1 MSAYIARMRI
11 VPAVDRET
19 PPSENRKVSAPRPMR
34 PQVRLALAALVLV
47 GLGGAAA
54 ATAAVARYTAGTSA
68 ILKVRVGENG
78 DETRLVVEMDQ
89 PASARLM
96 GDAGTASQHIVIAL
110 PNARAASGPSGDGMS
125 GTGQGHLKAWSV
137 TQGGGDAHLNVD
149 FQQASVIKRRF
160 LLPPDDGIKV
170 YRYVIDFARDAAA
183 PAAPPV
189 IRTDLRG
196 AQPASASPTPTR
208 VAQQVLTAPPPSIH
222 GHPVIVI
229 DPGHGGKDPGTMGP
243 DVAEKDIALA
253 SARDLKAALMRTGHY
268 QVVLTRDSD
277 VFIPLDQR
285 MQIARREHA
294 DLFISLH
301 VNSIADPTLHGAT
314 VYTLSE
320 KGADRAAR
328 QVMARNG
335 DWFVNFATPSRDPS
349 VNRILLDLTQRET
362 TNQSSTFANLLL
374 DRMSGK
380 VDLLR
385 RSHRDANFAVL
396 LAPDVPAVLLEMG
409 FITNPV
415 DEQRLQSPDDRKAL
429 ADSITDAIDSYFT
442 RPSRLAT
449 R

>member
-1 MSAYIARMRI
+1 MRTETSA
-11 VPAVDRET
+11 P
-19 PPSENRKVSAPRPMR
+19 ENRKATMPRRLR
-34 PQVRLALAALVLV
+34 PRVRLALAALVLV

-54 ATAAVARYTAGTSA
+54 ATAAVARYSADTSA

-89 PASARLM
+89 PASAKLM
-96 GDAGTASQHIVIAL
+96 ADAASASQHIVIAL
-110 PNARAASGPSGDGMS
+110 PNARAGGELK
-125 GTGQGHLKAWSV
+125 GTGQGALKAWSV
-137 TQGGGDAHLNVD
+137 TQGVGVAHLNVD

-170 YRYVIDFARDAAA
+170 YRYVIDFARDGKAAA
-183 PAAPPV
+183 PPPV
-189 IRTDLRG
+189 AHTDLRG
-196 AQPASASPTPTR
+196 ATASAPASGGVPPPY
-208 VAQQVLTAPPPSIH
+208 AQPVLTAAAPATH
-222 GHPVIVI
+222 GRRVIVI
-229 DPGHGGKDPGTMGP
+229 DPGHGGKDPGTLGP
-243 DVAEKDIALA
+243 DSSEKDITLA
-253 SARDLKAALMRTGHY
+253 SARDLRAALLRTGRY

-277 VFIPLDQR
+277 VFVPLDQR

-301 VNSIADPTLHGAT
+301 VNSIADPNLHGAT

-328 QVMARNG
+328 QVMTRSG
-335 DWFVNFATPSRDPS
+335 DWFVNIAAPSRDPS

-374 DRMSGK
+374 DRLSNK

-415 DEQRLQSPDDRKAL
+415 DEQRLQSPDDRKVL
-429 ADSITDAIDSYFT
+429 ADSITDAIDGYFT

>member
-1 MSAYIARMRI
+1 MRI
-11 VPAVDRET
+11 LRAVDTDTAPPET
-19 PPSENRKVSAPRPMR
+19 RKASPRARLR
-34 PQVRLALAALVLV
+34 PRLRLAVAALAVL

-54 ATAAVARYTAGTSA
+54 ATAAAARYASDTSQ

-96 GDAGTASQHIVIAL
+96 ADAGAASQHIVIAL
-110 PNARAASGPSGDGMS
+110 PNARAGGGLSGAGPGR
-125 GTGQGHLKAWSV
+125 LKAWSV
-137 TQGGGDAHLNVD
+137 TEGGGAAHLNLD
-149 FQQASVIKRRF
+149 FQQASVVKRRF

-170 YRYVIDFARDAAA
+170 YRYVIDFARDATAPAPPPA
-183 PAAPPV
+183 PAATPSHA
-189 IRTDLRG
+189 DLRG
-196 AQPASASPTPTR
+196 APPPRPTQ
-208 VAQQVLTAPPPSIH
+208 AVLTAPPVTPH
-222 GHPVIVI
+222 GRPVIVI

-243 DVAEKDIALA
+243 DAAEKDIALA

-277 VFIPLDQR
+277 VFVPLEQR

-301 VNSIADPTLHGAT
+301 VNSISDPNLHGAT

-328 QVMARNG
+328 QVFARNG
-335 DWFVNFATPSRDPS
+335 DWFVNIAAPTRDPS

-385 RSHRDANFAVL
+385 RSHRDANFVVL

-415 DEQRLQSPDDRKAL
+415 DEQRLQSPEERKAL

-442 RPSRLAT
+442 RPSRLAA

>member
-1 MSAYIARMRI
+1 MRN
-11 VPAVDRET
+11 VPAVDTET
-19 PPSENRKVSAPRPMR
+19 PPSENRRPSPPRSMR
-34 PQVRLALAALVLV
+34 PRVRLALAALVLL

-54 ATAAVARYTAGTSA
+54 ATAAVAHHAAETAA

-89 PASARLM
+89 PASARPM
-96 GDAGTASQHIVIAL
+96 ADAASASQHIVIAL
-110 PNARAASGPSGDGMS
+110 SNARTGSGLG
-125 GTGQGHLKAWSV
+125 GTGQGPLKAWSV
-137 TQGGGDAHLNVD
+137 TQGAGDAHLNID
-149 FQQASVIKRRF
+149 FQQPSVIKRRF

-170 YRYVIDFARDAAA
+170 YRYVIDFARDATAPVPPPVRHADLRGVPATAAVPPAVQPVLTAA
-183 PAAPPV
+183 PAPA
-189 IRTDLRG
+189 RG
-196 AQPASASPTPTR
+196 HR
-208 VAQQVLTAPPPSIH
+208 
-222 GHPVIVI
+222 VIVI
-229 DPGHGGKDPGTMGP
+229 DPGHGGKDPGTLGP

-253 SARDLKAALMRTGHY
+253 SARDLKAALLRTGHY
-268 QVVLTRDSD
+268 QVVLTRESD

-285 MQIARREHA
+285 MQIARRERA

-301 VNSIADPTLHGAT
+301 VNSIADPNLHGAT

-335 DWFVNFATPSRDPS
+335 DWFVNIAAPSRDPS

-429 ADSITDAIDSYFT
+429 ADSITDAIESYFT
-442 RPSRLAT
+442 RSSRLAT